1 MALNRAGAESLAI
14 VQALTDEA
22 TLVGSEAVSVDRDS
36 GRLRYSPIQLS
47 RHILEPFLYGGEH
60 LAGWQLATPEE
71 LWQKCYPLFRA
82 MHERSEAL
90 TGRRSRFLP
99 FQGYNFEAVNRKI
112 AQMTKTVRRT
122 LDQHPEWPAGRIG
135 TGLRDPEIQ
144 IAIALVGKELGFLD
158 AHDDLF
164 TGDGLAACASEHIPM
179 AASAIMYLRRDGALR
194 SAGFARVCGGPD
206 DAEAHED
213 DTVLR
218 LCEFELTPEFIAE
231 LGIREARRQKRSR
244 HMPRTPLVKLED
256 LVLSES
262 TRSQL
267 EMLISQLEHSSVLLD
282 DWGFRETL
290 PYGRG
295 ATMIFSGPPGVGK
308 TACAEGIAHRLE
320 RPILSISY
328 SEIQNCFVGETE
340 KNIVAVFREATEN
353 NAVLFWDEA
362 DAIFFDRDSASRSWE
377 VRQVNVLLQ
386 ELEHF
391 EGVCILCTN
400 RKLTLDPA
408 LERRISLKVEFE
420 RPTRPMRE
428 QIWRKLVPQKL
439 PLAADV
445 NFGCLARHD
454 MSGGEIKNALLNA
467 ARIALVRAP
476 HGSVAMADFEQAVAM
491 EISGRWA
498 KTGSRSIG
506 FHLQGRTLLAD
517 IQTDAGPQTA

>member
-1 MALNRAGAESLAI
+1 MSSQRAGG
-14 VQALTDEA
+14 DN
-22 TLVGSEAVSVDRDS
+22 GCR
-36 GRLRYSPIQLS
+36 RLL
-47 RHILEPFLYGGEH
+47 
-60 LAGWQLATPEE
+60 
-71 LWQKCYPLFRA
+71 
-82 MHERSEAL
+82 
-90 TGRRSRFLP
+90 
-99 FQGYNFEAVNRKI
+99 N
-112 AQMTKTVRRT
+112 
-122 LDQHPEWPAGRIG
+122 
-135 TGLRDPEIQ
+135 
-144 IAIALVGKELGFLD
+144 
-158 AHDDLF
+158 
-164 TGDGLAACASEHIPM
+164 
-179 AASAIMYLRRDGALR
+179 
-194 SAGFARVCGGPD
+194 
-206 DAEAHED
+206 
-213 DTVLR
+213 VLR

-231 LGIREARRQKRSR
+231 LGIRGARRQKRSR

-262 TRSQL
+262 ARSQL

-308 TACAEGIAHRLE
+308 TACAEGIAHRLG
-320 RPILSISY
+320 RPILSINY

-340 KNIVAVFREATEN
+340 KNIVAVFREAAEN
-353 NAVLFWDEA
+353 DAVLFWDEA
-362 DAIFFDRDSASRSWE
+362 DAIFFDRDSAYRSWE

-445 NFGCLARHD
+445 NFECLARHE

-476 HGSVAMADFEQAVAM
+476 RGSVAMTDFEQAVAM

-498 KTGSRSIG
+498 KTGPRSIG
-506 FHLQGRTLLAD
+506 FHLQGRSQRAD
-517 IQTDAGPQTA
+517 IQTDADPQTA